1 MPPTPIQGAT
11 GRQAAAEVNT
21 SRPLTPKQKLG
32 VPRRTCRHPGASF
45 RQNPECEP
53 SCEAPPSRAHLK
65 PDGVCVGERRPGRSI
80 PGGVAEPRSRKVPL
94 PIDVPQPQ
102 DPSRHSLGCA
112 RRDSPLGH
120 RSVDARASIAG
131 NRTGRWST
139 SLSAQGAYRQ
149 LGPLTRTWPCPAGS
163 RRLLAS
169 SKP

>member
-21 SRPLTPKQKLG
+21 SRPLAPKQKLG

-149 LGPLTRTWPCPAGS
+149 LGSSDPNLAVSSWKSPTS
-163 RRLLAS
+163 RL
-169 SKP
+169 K